1 MLEMPEMFEVLEMLE
16 VLERLELE
24 VVCVVDEKEVDRGEE
39 LELI

>member
-1 MLEMPEMFEVLEMLE
+1 MLKMPEMLE

-24 VVCVVDEKEVDRGEE
+24 VVCVVDEKEMDRGEE